1 MQANGALAR
10 DIQAQVAPGKRYQ
23 ATAWVSVGGLAAGSG
38 SVKFQTI
45 QSCNGASSDSYPWL
59 NGATVTNGAWQQIT
73 GIVDLTACTSIE
85 KLQLFVGADSG
96 DLYIDDVALTPL
108 P

>member
-1 MQANGALAR
+1 
-10 DIQAQVAPGKRYQ
+10 
-23 ATAWVSVGGLAAGSG
+23 
-38 SVKFQTI
+38 
-45 QSCNGASSDSYPWL
+45 
-59 NGATVTNGAWQQIT
+59 VTNGAWQQIT